1 MVYNCGFNLLSQTNL
16 NETQIQQQF
25 YENENQQNWKFLDY
39 LKNLR
44 EKKEKIRNFS
54 RDCNTAYCNYEK
66 IFIQNLRAT
75 IYDIHDVS

>member
-39 LKNLR
+39 LKNLKK
-44 EKKEKIRNFS
+44 KKEKNKGIS
-54 RDCNTAYCNYEK
+54 
-66 IFIQNLRAT
+66 
-75 IYDIHDVS
+75 